1 MAELWSDYTDFV
13 LTSLDKTFADK
24 YKLQIRD
31 IISNPDKYASQKD
44 IEKTLTN
51 MREDANSYIDS
62 SISTMPEEK
71 TALEDALAKADSI
84 TKQISDNLSVR
95 AKQYK
100 VPIVKPVS
108 VEREVVKDEVI
119 SIDSANSDTL
129 ALIEKLTESSSYIA
143 DMTYTYNESLVG
155 SWFFSGSKNYVLD
168 IFMPDNDVALLEAS
182 RAEINDLIDSVLAVI
197 RGI

>member
-100 VPIVKPVS
+100 IPIVKPVS